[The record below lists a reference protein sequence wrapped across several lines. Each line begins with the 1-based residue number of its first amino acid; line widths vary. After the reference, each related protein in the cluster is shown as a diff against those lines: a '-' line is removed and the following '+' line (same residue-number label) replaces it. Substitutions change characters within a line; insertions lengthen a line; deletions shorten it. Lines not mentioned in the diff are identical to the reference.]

1 MSSHRSLARA
11 GLVVSGAFLVSRVL
25 GWFRY
30 IVFVQFFA
38 AGRDLDAFLAAFRLP
53 DLMFQLV
60 AAGALSSAII
70 PVASALFVTG
80 EESRTWRVIS
90 TIANLMLLALAALA
104 VIVFIA
110 APWIVPL
117 ITPGFVT
124 DPPKLQQTIDLTRIM
139 LLSPIFLALGSLATS
154 VLNARNRFAAAALAP
169 IVYNLA
175 IIAGTIFL
183 SGPLGVTGL
192 AIAVVLGSLGHF
204 LVQIPAVLRL
214 GYRYVPR
221 IDLSDPSARTALILM
236 APRAIGLGVTQI
248 TFVVVTA
255 IASNFGDGGISAFQ
269 LAFVL
274 LQIPLGV
281 IGVPLGVVV
290 LPALSNEAAVGNT
303 VEFAG
308 LVSRALRLLLFV
320 MIPIAGLGI
329 VLAGSTVEVLFGGG
343 RTDPRTLDLI
353 ATTLA
358 TFLLGL
364 AAHAMIAVL
373 ARAFYATQDTRTP
386 VAAGIVAVVFNTSL
400 AVFFSLQ
407 LGLGLPGIGLAIAIA
422 AWIEALILLV
432 ILRRRTPDLRLGP
445 IALVGIRS
453 LLATIAASA
462 VTFAIAGGLG
472 LIGPGA
478 ASRIEVVIRMCVA
491 GGIGLAVY
499 LGLAAALRIPELP
512 SIVGVMA
519 DLLRR
524 PRQA

>member
-1 MSSHRSLARA
+1 MSAHRTLAKA
-11 GLVVSGAFLVSRVL
+11 GLLVSGAFLVSRVL
-25 GWFRY
+25 GWLRY
-30 IVFVQFFA
+30 VVMVEFFGA
-38 AGRDLDAFLAAFRLP
+38 RGDLDAFLAAFRLP

-70 PVASALFVTG
+70 PIAAGLVATG
-80 EESRTWRVIS
+80 DEARTWRVIS
-90 TIANLMLLALAALA
+90 TIANLMLIALVALA
-104 VIVFIA
+104 VIIYVA
-110 APWIVPL
+110 APWIVPV
-117 ITPGFVT
+117 ITPGFVS
-124 DPPKLQQTIDLTRIM
+124 DPPKLERTIELTRIM

-154 VLNARNRFAAAALAP
+154 VLNARNRFSASVIAP

-192 AIAVVLGSLGHF
+192 AVAVVLGSVGHL
-204 LVQIPAVLRL
+204 LVQLPPVFRL
-214 GYRYVPR
+214 GYRYDPR
-221 IDLSDPSARTALILM
+221 IELDDPQARRALILM

-255 IASNFGDGGISAFQ
+255 IASTFGDGGISAFQ

-290 LPALSNEAAVGNT
+290 LPALSRDAAVGNAA
-303 VEFAG
+303 EFAG

-329 VLAGSTVEVLFGGG
+329 VLAGATVKVLFGGG
-343 RTDPRTLDLI
+343 RTAPATLDLI
-353 ATTLA
+353 AVTLA

-373 ARAFYATQDTRTP
+373 ARAFYAMQDTRTP
-386 VAAGIVAVVFNTSL
+386 VAAGIVSVVFNTSL
-400 AVFFSLQ
+400 SVVFAIQ
-407 LGLGLPGIGLAIAIA
+407 LGMGLAGIGLAIAVG
-422 AWIEALILLV
+422 AWVEAVILLV
-432 ILRRRTPDLRLGP
+432 ILRGRTPELRLGP
-445 IALVGIRS
+445 VGLVGIRS
-453 LLATIAASA
+453 LAATIAAAA

-472 LIGPGA
+472 LIGPDA
-478 ASRIEVVIRMCVA
+478 PARLEIVIRMCVA

-524 PRQA
+524 PRRA